1 MNKNYFSINLQFL
14 FSLFVLIL
22 FLFVFLIFY
31 QLFFGSVILCDD
43 GSINS
48 ASNIVETINLDEDV
62 SDQNSNEDLNANCS
76 TVFISY
82 QEIIRRR
89 IY

>member
-31 QLFFGSVILCDD
+31 ILFFGSVILCDD

-48 ASNIVETINLDEDV
+48 ASNIVETINLDEDANH
-62 SDQNSNEDLNANCS
+62 QNNEHLNANCS
-76 TVFISY
+76 TVF
-82 QEIIRRR
+82 QEMIRRR
-89 IY
+89 LY